1 MDHRVQAWEGA
12 RHKRHI
18 ASKDVPWVSLS
29 HRVRSCNSGVCWT
42 LVPDDSS
49 KESRG
54 KGAWKPDGPSGLALN
69 HPHPFDADHRVQLG
83 RYDVDGPD
91 IRDAH
96 PGGKHEQNPRGRCN
110 AREERRGGQ
119 AEGTVAST
127 QPVRKGMRVTK
138 AKDGRRGN
146 PTQGTAEP
154 ESLDAIP
161 RDPEPRCHFLQRGS
175 SAAVRGNGHRRN
187 ANTRLQALLHPR
199 EGYCTPGP
207 CGRWMRM
214 ATICALRCRPQ
225 TYSNPPSD
233 LAASSSAMGLVGV
246 LSFLFWEAAASAAEG
261 TDPPRICIGC
271 A

>member
-1 MDHRVQAWEGA
+1 MSCLDIRTVDCMDHRVQAWEGA

-29 HRVRSCNSGVCWT
+29 HPVRSCNSGVCWT

-54 KGAWKPDGPSGLALN
+54 KGAWKPDYPSGLALN
-69 HPHPFDADHRVQLG
+69 HPQPFDADHRVQLG

-91 IRDAH
+91 IRNAH
-96 PGGKHEQNPRGRCN
+96 PGGKHEQDRRGRCN

-146 PTQGTAEP
+146 PTQGTDEP
-154 ESLDAIP
+154 SRSTRSRTTMPLSP
-161 RDPEPRCHFLQRGS
+161 
-175 SAAVRGNGHRRN
+175 
-187 ANTRLQALLHPR
+187 TRLVRCGPRKRTSTECKHPAPGIATPTRRKLHAWTVWQMDADSHDLCLAMP
-199 EGYCTPGP
+199 TPDLFQSSFRP
-207 CGRWMRM
+207 C
-214 ATICALRCRPQ
+214 C
-225 TYSNPPSD
+225 
-233 LAASSSAMGLVGV
+233 
-246 LSFLFWEAAASAAEG
+246 F
-261 TDPPRICIGC
+261 
-271 A
+271 